1 MPDLQ
6 LRPTNLKMI
15 KIMEDMI
22 GSLKSKTLHF
32 LQGMLKSSLQ
42 IFQNIA
48 LNEIFLKIKIDIH
61 AFFTVHLLA

>member
-32 LQGMLKSSLQ
+32 LQGMRKSSLQ

-48 LNEIFLKIKIDIH
+48 LNEIFLTIKIDIH